1 MELVTKA
8 TNGQVTFQH
17 YPAEQL
23 GKAKDMAQ
31 LTVAGVADISYIV
44 PSYSSE
50 KYPLTAVAELPGI
63 FDTECQGSLAFYK
76 ISHNGGIL
84 ETKEF
89 GPNQLRPL
97 VTIAL
102 PAYQIQLATSRE
114 VKTAKDLEG
123 LKIRTTGGAMDLMMR
138 SIGGVPV
145 RMAAPEIYESLTRGT
160 LDGLIFSYQSSV
172 SYDFGKI
179 LKSGTEGLN
188 FGTAIFTYSIGENK
202 IQVAA
207 GERAQGAGRGRRAD
221 HARGLQAL
229 RGRREGRDRKDQV
242 AGHEGDQLR
251 RRRQEGVRHRV
262 QGRGGGL
269 GQGHQQARQARHR
282 GVQGLHRGLGCKP
295 LTGRSQKEANAAAP
309 AGPLA
314 GVKVIDLTSVMMGP
328 YATMLL
334 GDYGADVIKVESPD
348 GDVMRYAAPMRH
360 PKMGAMYLQGN
371 RNKRSIALDLKKD
384 GGRAALL
391 RLATTAD
398 VFVHNVRPAAMA
410 RLKLGA
416 DDLLAVNPRLV
427 YASLHGFGETGPYA
441 GRPGL

>member
-1 MELVTKA
+1 MAQEKITLRLAESLPAGHVIHELVAKPFMELVTKG

-31 LTVAGVADISYIV
+31 LTVAGVADVSYIV

-172 SYDFGKI
+172 SYDSEPPFSPIPLAKRNSN
-179 LKSGTEGLN
+179 LCRRTSARCWL
-188 FGTAIFTYSIGENK
+188 
-202 IQVAA
+202 
-207 GERAQGAGRGRRAD
+207 RRAS
-221 HARGLQAL
+221 
-229 RGRREGRDRKDQV
+229 
-242 AGHEGDQLR
+242 R
-251 RRRQEGVRHRV
+251 RR
-262 QGRGGGL
+262 
-269 GQGHQQARQARHR
+269 A
-282 GVQGLHRGLGCKP
+282 
-295 LTGRSQKEANAAAP
+295 
-309 AGPLA
+309 
-314 GVKVIDLTSVMMGP
+314 
-328 YATMLL
+328 
-334 GDYGADVIKVESPD
+334 
-348 GDVMRYAAPMRH
+348 
-360 PKMGAMYLQGN
+360 
-371 RNKRSIALDLKKD
+371 
-384 GGRAALL
+384 RAASAS
-391 RLATTAD
+391 RTAR
-398 VFVHNVRPAAMA
+398 RP
-410 RLKLGA
+410 R
-416 DDLLAVNPRLV
+416 PRRSSRR
-427 YASLHGFGETGPYA
+427 A
-441 GRPGL
+441 